1 MLQKF
6 NKTPSRG
13 GVIAA
18 ALIKTPFKLLAIALL
33 IGAPL
38 LGVWIA
44 SSLAVYRNQS
54 VAGAIIAALLMFPV
68 APLAWELLSQLW
80 RRWRGKSGKKRI
92 LTFFDRFVLRTL
104 AVNGAF
110 IAVMLFSWPLQA
122 FSALSTRGDWML
134 HGSKT
139 ATAQTVRRTLFSVA
153 DNLEW
158 LYKLGKRE
166 NPYARYKGDDKPIP
180 SADELRRSHVADNV
194 HKKGRS
200 AGRGSGS
207 GSGSG
212 APAVTQ
218 PKPQPGTPPAIYAR
232 WPLAGRHA
240 LASTVPSSA
249 TTSVKALGAYIKANT
264 QGELDRAR
272 AIHDWVAAHIRYD
285 AVALAANKFPPQD
298 AATVLRTGKGVCAG
312 YAKLYA
318 ALAQEVGLEARYVV
332 GHVRKRDGGVNLEDA
347 GHAWNA
353 VRINKH
359 WYLVDTTWDAGFVHG
374 TEFTRSVRSVY
385 FAAPPAVFGTDHFP
399 EDARWQLRAKPLTRA
414 EFVRQPMMRPSFY
427 AAGLRLRSPQRPQV
441 TVASSLRLSLHNPRG
456 VFLLA
461 SFKGSASGRCAS
473 NAAAGGAG
481 HSGVT
486 CSFPKAG
493 RYKVQL
499 CINKRQAFG
508 SFECVGGVSVNV
520 SVGASATSQAR

>member
-166 NPYARYKGDDKPIP
+166 NPYARYKGDDKR
-180 SADELRRSHVADNV
+180 AC
-194 HKKGRS
+194 
-200 AGRGSGS
+200 
-207 GSGSG
+207 
-212 APAVTQ
+212 
-218 PKPQPGTPPAIYAR
+218 
-232 WPLAGRHA
+232 A
-240 LASTVPSSA
+240 LVM
-249 TTSVKALGAYIKANT
+249 
-264 QGELDRAR
+264 QGMEK
-272 AIHDWVAAHIRYD
+272 Y
-285 AVALAANKFPPQD
+285 
-298 AATVLRTGKGVCAG
+298 
-312 YAKLYA
+312 
-318 ALAQEVGLEARYVV
+318 E
-332 GHVRKRDGGVNLEDA
+332 
-347 GHAWNA
+347 
-353 VRINKH
+353 
-359 WYLVDTTWDAGFVHG
+359 
-374 TEFTRSVRSVY
+374 S
-385 FAAPPAVFGTDHFP
+385 
-399 EDARWQLRAKPLTRA
+399 
-414 EFVRQPMMRPSFY
+414 
-427 AAGLRLRSPQRPQV
+427 
-441 TVASSLRLSLHNPRG
+441 
-456 VFLLA
+456 
-461 SFKGSASGRCAS
+461 
-473 NAAAGGAG
+473 GGAG
-481 HSGVT
+481 
-486 CSFPKAG
+486 
-493 RYKVQL
+493 
-499 CINKRQAFG
+499 
-508 SFECVGGVSVNV
+508 E
-520 SVGASATSQAR
+520 